1 MQTDMIDVWQVNE
14 RDLVTLGGDVAFTV
28 ASVED
33 NDDSFSLALT
43 NDDGETEVFEFRWDE
58 PIELVVSLD
67 DDDDETVDSVL

>member
-33 NDDSFSLALT
+33 NDDSISLALT